1 MHPIHRSIAIVIAFL
16 FTPSLHAQLRLSTL
30 TEFQFGNLP
39 DGEPSDLKTSY
50 HQLSLDYA
58 LEGFQIG
65 LRGEGFFSS
74 EPNRNY
80 GELLQRSASYRR
92 GPVQT
97 TVGHFYTIVGSGL
110 LAHAFELPGVVTE
123 ERGSRRR
130 YQIVRDLDGLHLR
143 YRTDRATVVL
153 LRGTPINTNL
163 PPGLL
168 GIDRRQ
174 GTIQGGSLQLKVHK
188 DLDAGFSSLHYD
200 IGGQRETGAA
210 LNARW
215 RLAPLLTYLGI
226 EGLYSDLH
234 GEYAQ
239 RDVAADRFFSLDRD
253 LGRALYLSSS
263 LTWGAWG
270 LSLEYK
276 NYEDFSLSQINNPPT
291 LIREHAAYLLNR
303 NTHDLLA
310 DDESG
315 LQAELSY
322 AFTGGQAVTA
332 NFTRAVRRY
341 DSGDEDD
348 ESLREIFLQ
357 ADTPVGDYIDAQ
369 IFVDFSRNRILEN
382 ETSQLYG
389 TLWNW
394 SLNEGHTLNFDAQF
408 QEVERRFGTLD
419 FPYNNL
425 YLNLEAHRVPGLS
438 ASIQLQR
445 TTDELETG
453 ADASGA
459 TWWWGLNLNAE
470 IRNGHSI
477 SVFAGQRRSGLACTA
492 GTCYEVLG
500 FEGVEMRLHNRF
512 F

>member
-1 MHPIHRSIAIVIAFL
+1 M
-16 FTPSLHAQLRLSTL
+16 
-30 TEFQFGNLP
+30 
-39 DGEPSDLKTSY
+39 
-50 HQLSLDYA
+50 
-58 LEGFQIG
+58 
-65 LRGEGFFSS
+65 
-74 EPNRNY
+74 
-80 GELLQRSASYRR
+80 SAY
-92 GPVQT
+92 
-97 TVGHFYTIVGSGL
+97 
-110 LAHAFELPGVVTE
+110 
-123 ERGSRRR
+123 
-130 YQIVRDLDGLHLR
+130 
-143 YRTDRATVVL
+143 
-153 LRGTPINTNL
+153 
-163 PPGLL
+163 
-168 GIDRRQ
+168 
-174 GTIQGGSLQLKVHK
+174 
-188 DLDAGFSSLHYD
+188 
-200 IGGQRETGAA
+200 
-210 LNARW
+210 
-215 RLAPLLTYLGI
+215 
-226 EGLYSDLH
+226 
-234 GEYAQ
+234 
-239 RDVAADRFFSLDRD
+239 
-253 LGRALYLSSS
+253 
-263 LTWGAWG
+263 
-270 LSLEYK
+270 
-276 NYEDFSLSQINNPPT
+276 
-291 LIREHAAYLLNR
+291 
-303 NTHDLLA
+303 
-310 DDESG
+310 
-315 LQAELSY
+315 
-322 AFTGGQAVTA
+322 TGGQAVTA

-477 SVFAGQRRSGLACTA
+477 SVFAGHRRSGLACTG